1 MTLWL
6 FQSPRRIAATL
17 GITAFATAIVLVGT
31 WLFESEATIKP
42 NVFKEPLQGWLFDSG
57 NGTKIT
63 ESDCTLFGAWIT
75 RHQSNWKRANLDD
88 FKPWKIQVSC
98 DNYDIQISEP
108 EVILD
113 YYKNAKDEVA
123 DDDSDIKVR
132 RDITSNERD
141 CLLSAVSRIKALK
154 SN

>member
-1 MTLWL
+1 VIAPYLALGLPDIKAIGNAPTWTTL
-6 FQSPRRIAATL
+6 SRGR
-17 GITAFATAIVLVGT
+17 
-31 WLFESEATIKP
+31 
-42 NVFKEPLQGWLFDSG
+42 FK
-57 NGTKIT
+57 
-63 ESDCTLFGAWIT
+63 
-75 RHQSNWKRANLDD
+75 
-88 FKPWKIQVSC
+88 VSC